1 MAMRMAIGQLAD
13 YARFADVRRLAVLMP
28 EKPRPDLVA
37 LAASQKIEIVYP
49 EGALVERLSA

>member
-1 MAMRMAIGQLAD
+1 MRMAIGQLAD

-37 LAASQKIEIVYP
+37 LATSQKIEIVYP
-49 EGALVERLSA
+49 ET